1 MTEKDKWIKRE
12 QCTDIVQLRL
22 GMFLAKHNKH
32 VNSVET
38 AHLSV
43 NITAIRKKTTLVQKL
58 TLTFRQPLPRNSDRA
73 KAITTA
79 IGVLIAADLRPYS
92 VVENTGFKHML

>member
-1 MTEKDKWIKRE
+1 
-12 QCTDIVQLRL
+12 
-22 GMFLAKHNKH
+22 MFLAKHNKH